1 MKCHSSLI
9 YFRLKIKY
17 IYDKSGDEY
26 KHAIAT
32 INNADR
38 TSQAKPSSVHGA
50 FRNTEWTTEF
60 TTRLRGLAKDCE
72 FKDIE
77 IEILQFIVGIDHTE
91 VQSKCIITESRS
103 LVKATEIATRSK
115 RSRSRI
121 EKFDANVK
129 GLHRRGRRSMPLD
142 TTNATTI
149 HPATCRNCGR
159 SKHERLEEC
168 SSKVGHFAQFCRS
181 VAQANHVSESI

>member
-9 YFRLKIKY
+9 YFRLKIIY

-50 FRNTEWTTEF
+50 FQNTEF

-77 IEILQFIVGIDHTE
+77 IEILQFIVGFDHTE
-91 VQSKCIITESRS
+91 VQSKFIITESLS
-103 LVKATEIATRSK
+103 LVKAIE
-115 RSRSRI
+115 I
-121 EKFDANVK
+121 EKLDANVK
-129 GLHRRGRRSMPLD
+129 GLHRRGRRSMQWD

-149 HPATCRNCGR
+149 HPAT
-159 SKHERLEEC
+159 
-168 SSKVGHFAQFCRS
+168 
-181 VAQANHVSESI
+181 QA